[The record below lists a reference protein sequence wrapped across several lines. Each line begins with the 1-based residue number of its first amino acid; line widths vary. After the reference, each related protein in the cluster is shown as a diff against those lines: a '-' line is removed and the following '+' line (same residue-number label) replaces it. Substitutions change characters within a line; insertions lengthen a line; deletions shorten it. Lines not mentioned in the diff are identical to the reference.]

1 MHSVLQI
8 PDLPGGPRRTSPRK
22 QVRGGTVSEQSE
34 IFSLE
39 GKTAFVAGA
48 SSGIGHHTAWT
59 LAKAGAKVILAARR
73 EDKLADAV
81 RSMRTRGLDACSVTL
96 DVTEPSSIVDAW
108 QAAERLIGNP
118 VDILFNCAGFAYVER
133 FLAQDPD
140 EVSRIFDTNLKGAFL
155 MAQEGARRMAQLG
168 AGSIINVASTSGL
181 RAAGR
186 LSSYGAAK
194 AGLLH
199 LTSIMAL
206 ELASRQVRVNAIAPG
221 NIETDMHEHFESA
234 GLAEHIRQRIPQ
246 RRFGQPC
253 DLDGATLLLASD
265 AGRYITGA
273 VIPVDGGQLL
283 SWM

>member
-1 MHSVLQI
+1 VIELSTQH
-8 PDLPGGPRRTSPRK
+8 
-22 QVRGGTVSEQSE
+22 E
-34 IFSLE
+34 IFNLE
-39 GKTAFVAGA
+39 GTTAFVAGA

-59 LAKAGAKVILAARR
+59 LARAGARVVLAARR
-73 EDKLADAV
+73 EDKLAEAV
-81 RSMRTRGLDACSVTL
+81 ESMQAEGLCACSVAL
-96 DVTEPSSIVDAW
+96 DVTQPASIVDAW
-108 QAAERLIGNP
+108 QTAERLMGAP
-118 VDILFNCAGFAYVER
+118 VDILFNCAGITYVER
-133 FLAQDPD
+133 FLSQDTD

-168 AGSIINVASTSGL
+168 SGSIINVASTSGL

-206 ELASRQVRVNAIAPG
+206 ELASRKIRVNALAPG

-234 GLAEHIRQRIPQ
+234 GLADHIRQRIPQ
-246 RRFGQPC
+246 RRFGQLR

>member
-1 MHSVLQI
+1 MN
-8 PDLPGGPRRTSPRK
+8 
-22 QVRGGTVSEQSE
+22 EQSD

-39 GKTAFVAGA
+39 GKAALVTGA
-48 SSGIGHHTAWT
+48 SSGIGLHTAWT
-59 LAKAGAKVILAARR
+59 LAKAGATVVLAARR
-73 EDKLADAV
+73 EDKLAEAV
-81 RSMRTRGLDACSVTL
+81 QLMRAQGLCVYAVAL
-96 DVTEPSSIVDAW
+96 DVTQPSSISDAW
-108 QAAERLIGNP
+108 EKAERLIGNP
-118 VDILFNCAGFAYVER
+118 IDILFNCAGIAYVER
-133 FLAQDPD
+133 FLSQDAD
-140 EVSRIFDTNLKGAFL
+140 QVARVFDTNLKGVFL

-206 ELASRQVRVNAIAPG
+206 ELAPKQIRVNALAPG

-246 RRFGQPC
+246 RRFGQPR

>member
-1 MHSVLQI
+1 LSVQN
-8 PDLPGGPRRTSPRK
+8 
-22 QVRGGTVSEQSE
+22 E

-59 LAKAGAKVILAARR
+59 LARAGARVVLAARR
-73 EDKLADAV
+73 EEKLAEAV
-81 RSMRTRGLDACSVTL
+81 QSMRAQGLFACAVAL
-96 DVTEPSSIVDAW
+96 DVTQPTSITEAW
-108 QAAERLIGNP
+108 QTARRLMGSPIE
-118 VDILFNCAGFAYVER
+118 ILFNCAGFAYVER
-133 FLAQDPD
+133 FLAQDAD
-140 EVSRIFDTNLKGAFL
+140 QVSRIFDTNLKGAFL
-155 MAQEGARRMAQLG
+155 MAQEAGRQMAQLG

-206 ELASRQVRVNAIAPG
+206 ELASKQVRVNALAPG
-221 NIETDMHEHFESA
+221 NIETDMHVQFETA
-234 GLAEHIRQRIPQ
+234 GLADHIRQRIPM
-246 RRFGQPC
+246 RRFGQTR

>member
-1 MHSVLQI
+1 VETQL
-8 PDLPGGPRRTSPRK
+8 
-22 QVRGGTVSEQSE
+22 SEQSD

-39 GKTAFVAGA
+39 GKTALVAGA

-59 LAKAGAKVILAARR
+59 LAKAGARVVLAARR

-81 RSMRTRGLDACSVTL
+81 RLMRAQGLDACAVAL
-96 DVTEPSSIVDAW
+96 DVTQPSSIDNAW
-108 QAAERLIGNP
+108 QAAERLMGKP

-133 FLAQDPD
+133 FLSQDVD
-140 EVSRIFDTNLKGAFL
+140 QVSRIFDTNLKGAFL

-168 AGSIINVASTSGL
+168 EGSIINVASTSGL

-206 ELASRQVRVNAIAPG
+206 ELASKQIRVNAIAPG

-246 RRFGQPC
+246 RRFGQPR